1 MTPPRTG
8 RDTTPLACRA
18 PVNLTV
24 DHLSSPIGV
33 AVPRPVLAWQVPG
46 PAPARAYEIEVRRLD
61 PAGAAAPEPAWAT
74 GRVEI
79 ASPPMSPWVA
89 YDGAPLAS
97 DADYS
102 WRVRVWTA
110 DAGPSDWAASAF
122 STSLLRPGSD
132 VAAPWVEPA
141 QTPAEPEPPID
152 FAAVFGEN
160 GGQRAWEPA
169 GRRLHP
175 VKLVR
180 QELAPT
186 APAAL
191 TRARLYTTAQGVL
204 DVSIDGAPVG
214 DSVLAPGWTSYH
226 DYTEF
231 DVHDVTAALASPG
244 PHVLGLR
251 LADGWFA
258 GRIGAL
264 GESAQ
269 YGRVLRAWWQLSL
282 TYADGSAAVVGPDAT
297 ARSTEGGP
305 IRYSDILVGERR
317 DDRLAAAVAGWD
329 RPGFDD
335 GAWDRV
341 RIVPAARLDP
351 PTRLEPFRGE
361 PARRVRAL
369 PVAQVLTTPAGE
381 TVLDLGQVIAGRL
394 RLAAVG
400 PAGTEI
406 VLEHSERLAADG
418 SFFSDVV
425 ISFPFGEFLSSSKR
439 P

>member
-89 YDGAPLAS
+89 YDGAPLVS

-122 STSLLRPGSD
+122 STSLLRPDSD
-132 VAAPWVEPA
+132 AVAPWVEPA

-160 GGQRAWEPA
+160 GGQRTWEPA

-180 QELAPT
+180 QELAPTAPAASDAAEPGDAPT

-282 TYADGSAAVVGPDAT
+282 TYADGSTAVVGPDTT
-297 ARSTEGGP
+297 ARSTEDGP

-335 GAWDRV
+335 GAWDR
-341 RIVPAARLDP
+341 
-351 PTRLEPFRGE
+351 T
-361 PARRVRAL
+361 
-369 PVAQVLTTPAGE
+369 AG
-381 TVLDLGQVIAGRL
+381 
-394 RLAAVG
+394 
-400 PAGTEI
+400 
-406 VLEHSERLAADG
+406 ADTG
-418 SFFSDVV
+418 S
-425 ISFPFGEFLSSSKR
+425 R
-439 P
+439 